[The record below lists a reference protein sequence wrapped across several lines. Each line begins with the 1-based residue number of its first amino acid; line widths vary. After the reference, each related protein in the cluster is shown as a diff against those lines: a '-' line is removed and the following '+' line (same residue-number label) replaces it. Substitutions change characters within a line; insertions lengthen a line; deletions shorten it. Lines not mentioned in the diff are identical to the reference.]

1 MEWLTSMQLPGIM
14 DGWFGLSLLGLFA
27 MTFIGSGL
35 IPLPVTLVVFG
46 LGAVGHPW
54 WVVLAATFGTMAGW
68 LFIGYKLQKHL
79 SAKSFQM
86 AQKSTP
92 GWLRKL
98 SLKLPFLSVF
108 AMNALPM
115 PWDPVRLILLAHGVK
130 PKALLL
136 PLGLGRFV
144 RYGLVVWLG
153 QAIDQMSTLVVVIT
167 VLMVVSIGV
176 KAAKLLWERQKRP
189 NLAMP
194 SLDENDPEAL
204 EAAVE
209 IAS

>member
-1 MEWLTSMQLPGIM
+1 M
-14 DGWFGLSLLGLFA
+14 LSLLGLFA
-27 MTFIGSGL
+27 MTFVGSGL

-46 LGAVGHPW
+46 LGHMGHPW
-54 WVVLAATFGTMAGW
+54 WVVSVATVGTMAGW

-79 SAKSFQM
+79 SEKSFEL

-108 AMNALPM
+108 FMNALPM

-130 PKALLL
+130 PQRLLV

-153 QAIDQMSTLVVVIT
+153 QAIDRMSTLVVVIT
-167 VLMVVSIGV
+167 VLMVVSICV
-176 KAAKLLWERQKRP
+176 KAVKLLWERKRAEKP
-189 NLAMP
+189 TPLTAD
-194 SLDENDPEAL
+194 SEEDFL
-204 EAAVE
+204 ESAVE